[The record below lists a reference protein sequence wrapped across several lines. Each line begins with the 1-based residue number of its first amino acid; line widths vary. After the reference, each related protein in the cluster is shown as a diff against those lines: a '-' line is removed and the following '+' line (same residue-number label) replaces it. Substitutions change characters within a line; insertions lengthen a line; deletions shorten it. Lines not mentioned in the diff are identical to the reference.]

1 MNRRQILEQHYEAFD
16 LPDVF
21 RIACEM
27 NIDITKPEP
36 WLRVYYDTVS
46 HWGIG
51 FIGPEWQP
59 AFVHAVAVLIMA
71 AVQNPE
77 SGWQWET
84 LPEGAQDLVEQDRQI
99 LGALGLAGGDY

>member
-1 MNRRQILEQHYEAFD
+1 MIYRRSEFEAKYAAFD
-16 LPDVF
+16 LPDAF

-46 HWGIG
+46 QWGAG

-59 AFVHAVAVLIMA
+59 AFIHTLAVLIQA
-71 AVQNPE
+71 AIADPD
-77 SGWQWET
+77 SPWQWGN
-84 LPEGAQDLVEQDRQI
+84 LPEGAQELWAQDQAI
-99 LGALGLAGGDY
+99 MSELMD